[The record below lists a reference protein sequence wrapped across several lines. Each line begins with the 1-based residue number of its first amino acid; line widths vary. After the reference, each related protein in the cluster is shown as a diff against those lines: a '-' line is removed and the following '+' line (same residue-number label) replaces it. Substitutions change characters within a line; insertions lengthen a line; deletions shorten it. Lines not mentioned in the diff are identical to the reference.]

1 MRRLAAGVC
10 LGFFGLAAA
19 WGQQAAGSA
28 KCADLAKLAL
38 PHTTIT
44 RSELAEAGKF
54 SSPVGEKDKDPIY
67 GKLPAFCR
75 VTAEAHPSADSRI
88 AIEVWLPIEGWNG
101 RFLGV
106 GNGGFAGQIDFHHLA
121 VAVQSGYAT
130 AGTDTGHAAPGTDA
144 AWALGHP
151 EKIADFGYRG
161 VHEMSLTGEAVAQAF
176 YGRAAGHR
184 YFAACSDGGREALM
198 EAQRFPGDYDGILA
212 GAPAYNW
219 THLVS
224 SALFLVQ
231 SLEAQPGSYIPAA
244 KLPAISAAVLA
255 KCGRDTSPGFLDDPR
270 QCQFDPTTLLCK
282 ASEDDRCLT
291 AAQVKALKDIYE
303 GAHTRDGKAVN
314 YGLLPGAELGPG
326 GWELWI
332 TGSTEGKSL
341 ADAFGGGYFENMVYG
356 KAGLDIKKLT
366 LDEALKQAIAR
377 TSGTLDAVNP
387 DLSAFSAHGGKLILY
402 HGWNDPAIPSRG
414 TVDYFNRVVAAAGE
428 AKASEFARLFMV
440 PGMQHCSGGPGATG
454 FGQGGPTL
462 DAALDNPEHNIYRA
476 LESWVET
483 GTAPEKM
490 IAQKV
495 DEQGGKP
502 AVIFSRPL
510 CPYPQAAAYSGAGDR
525 NDAASYSCSLPK

>member
-1 MRRLAAGVC
+1 
-10 LGFFGLAAA
+10 
-19 WGQQAAGSA
+19 
-28 KCADLAKLAL
+28 
-38 PHTTIT
+38 
-44 RSELAEAGKF
+44 
-54 SSPVGEKDKDPIY
+54 
-67 GKLPAFCR
+67 
-75 VTAEAHPSADSRI
+75 
-88 AIEVWLPIEGWNG
+88 
-101 RFLGV
+101 
-106 GNGGFAGQIDFHHLA
+106 
-121 VAVQSGYAT
+121 
-130 AGTDTGHAAPGTDA
+130 
-144 AWALGHP
+144 
-151 EKIADFGYRG
+151 
-161 VHEMSLTGEAVAQAF
+161 
-176 YGRAAGHR
+176 
-184 YFAACSDGGREALM
+184 M

-231 SLEAQPGSYIPAA
+231 SLEAEPGSYIPAA

-270 QCQFDPTTLLCK
+270 QCQFDPTALLCK

-291 AAQVKALKDIYE
+291 AAQVKALKDIYA

-326 GWELWI
+326 GWEPWI

-428 AKASEFARLFMV
+428 AKASEFVRLFMV